1 MKKLLTNNL
10 GLKLLSIVA
19 AAMLWLVVLYIEDP
33 VMYADFS
40 PIQVTI
46 LNENVITDQGKVYQI
61 EDNSDVIS
69 VRVRAH
75 RSVLEKLSTDDFTA
89 TADMEK
95 NLKYGNLVGIE
106 VTCRN
111 TKIESTNI
119 TKSRENVVLNV
130 EDASTEQF
138 NVVVVEES
146 SPPDGYMVGTTVP
159 EQSMIEISGPSSVV
173 SKIRRVEAV
182 LNASGL
188 TTDGTV
194 HCELRVVDGNND
206 IISGTDLATLEFT
219 GKTEGINVSVTM
231 LRTKTVPLRVEYS
244 GTPDAGYSFS
254 SISYK
259 PENIEIAGT
268 AESIADVTEIVIPGE
283 AVNIDGITENLQ
295 TTVDITPYL
304 PEGIRL
310 KDSTEASIAVVVEIE
325 RKQGMTVEIPVSD
338 IGLQNVPRGYEVDFG
353 DLESVELIVMG
364 TSEDLNNLNIDEIA
378 VSLDLDQYSR
388 AGTYTATLQVT
399 LPDDVYSLMED
410 VQVDFELVRGT
421 GNSNTNNSTNEDTAG
436 GSTGGQTDTSG
447 SASDEEEEETGTGSG
462 TGTGTGGS
470 SSGSESS
477 GSGTGGNSSSDSTEG
492 GSSSGG
498 TGGRTSSGSGSS
510 GNTASGEAR

>member
-1 MKKLLTNNL
+1 M
-10 GLKLLSIVA
+10 
-19 AAMLWLVVLYIEDP
+19 
-33 VMYADFS
+33 
-40 PIQVTI
+40 
-46 LNENVITDQGKVYQI
+46 
-61 EDNSDVIS
+61 
-69 VRVRAH
+69 
-75 RSVLEKLSTDDFTA
+75 
-89 TADMEK
+89 
-95 NLKYGNLVGIE
+95 
-106 VTCRN
+106 
-111 TKIESTNI
+111 
-119 TKSRENVVLNV
+119 
-130 EDASTEQF
+130 
-138 NVVVVEES
+138 
-146 SPPDGYMVGTTVP
+146 
-159 EQSMIEISGPSSVV
+159 
-173 SKIRRVEAV
+173 
-182 LNASGL
+182 
-188 TTDGTV
+188 
-194 HCELRVVDGNND
+194 
-206 IISGTDLATLEFT
+206 
-219 GKTEGINVSVTM
+219 
-231 LRTKTVPLRVEYS
+231 
-244 GTPDAGYSFS
+244 
-254 SISYK
+254 
-259 PENIEIAGT
+259 
-268 AESIADVTEIVIPGE
+268 IPGE

-462 TGTGTGGS
+462 TR
-470 SSGSESS
+470 
-477 GSGTGGNSSSDSTEG
+477 N
-492 GSSSGG
+492 
-498 TGGRTSSGSGSS
+498 R
-510 GNTASGEAR
+510 RKLLRI

>member
-111 TKIESTNI
+111 TKI
-119 TKSRENVVLNV
+119 V

-462 TGTGTGGS
+462 TGTGGS

-498 TGGRTSSGSGSS
+498 TGGSSSSGSGSS